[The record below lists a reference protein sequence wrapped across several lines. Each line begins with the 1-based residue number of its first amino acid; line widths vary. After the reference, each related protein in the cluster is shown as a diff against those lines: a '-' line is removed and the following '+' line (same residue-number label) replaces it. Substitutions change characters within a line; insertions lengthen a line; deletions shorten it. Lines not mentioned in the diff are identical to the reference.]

1 MRRRRKT
8 DFWADPL
15 PMEMEWILGLVFLIV
30 WIGASLGYY
39 WAILGRIDHLVA
51 TFAPFGIKP
60 DDSAFLPLLEM
71 GIRLAPFVGLPVAYR
86 AWRWTRQMILRSFSG
101 AF

>member
-1 MRRRRKT
+1 MPRKRKP
-8 DFWADPL
+8 DFWMDSL
-15 PMEMEWILGLVFLIV
+15 PMELEWMLGLFFLAV

-39 WAILGRIDHLVA
+39 WAILGRINEIIA
-51 TFAPFGIKP
+51 AFAPLGVRP

-71 GIRLAPFVGLPVAYR
+71 GIKLAPFAGLPVAYR
-86 AWRWTRQMILRSFSG
+86 AWRWSRKMILRSFSG

>member
-1 MRRRRKT
+1 M
-8 DFWADPL
+8 DSL
-15 PMEMEWILGLVFLIV
+15 PIEWEGALGAFFVVV
-30 WIGASLGYY
+30 WVGASLTYY
-39 WAILGRIDHLVA
+39 WAILGRVDQLVA
-51 TFAPFGIKP
+51 AFAPLGIKP

-86 AWRWTRQMILRSFSG
+86 AWRGTRKMILRSFSG

>member
-1 MRRRRKT
+1 M
-8 DFWADPL
+8 DSL
-15 PMEMEWILGLVFLIV
+15 PTEMEWILGLVFLLV

-51 TFAPFGIKP
+51 AFAPLGIKP

-71 GIRLAPFVGLPVAYR
+71 GIKLAPFVGLPVAYR
-86 AWRWTRQMILRSFSG
+86 AWRWSRQMILRSFSG

>member
-1 MRRRRKT
+1 M
-8 DFWADPL
+8 
-15 PMEMEWILGLVFLIV
+15 LGLFFLLV
-30 WIGASLGYY
+30 WLGASVAYY
-39 WAILGRIDHLVA
+39 WAILDRVNQVVA
-51 TFAPFGIKP
+51 AFAPLGIKP
-60 DDSAFLPLLEM
+60 DESAFLPLLEM